1 MKFLNE
7 FRAGFIYGKGLKCLK
22 KNNYASAAAFFE
34 KACSINPE
42 YRKKGYATYYLG
54 LCYYKLGDKRKAK
67 EEMSIAF
74 NVLHKKVVNEKNQRD
89 IEYFNAL
96 SNAWIDCGAL
106 RTYRHFPNTGSR
118 KSWAAGDA
126 AARGVWLALTAMK
139 VGVFCII

>member
-7 FRAGFIYGKGLKCLK
+7 FRSGFIYGKGLKCLK

-96 SNAWIDCGAL
+96 SNAYIQLLNEFGESNSANNITHTVEL
-106 RTYRHFPNTGSR
+106 TL
-118 KSWAAGDA
+118 GDN
-126 AARGVWLALTAMK
+126 GVK
-139 VGVFCII
+139 P